1 MRIPHAL
8 LPVIRSVAVLAF
20 AALCATIFGYLWVNA
35 GGKIPLV
42 SRAGYEVDVVL
53 PDVDNLVFQS
63 DVRMAGVD
71 VGKVE
76 DVEVTGSKVRVTLR
90 VEPEQVPLHRGAE
103 VFVRNKTMVEETYL
117 EVVDGKGPEIA
128 SGATLPESAGH
139 PSVQL
144 DDVLTSLDERTR
156 ASLGSTLRSAGLATR
171 GTRADVSATLK
182 GLGEIGREGGDA
194 LVALASQSK
203 DLSKVA
209 ANTTALLNA
218 LDTRQGRVTQLV
230 RDSDA
235 LTKTVAAN
243 RADVERL
250 MRTFPRVLETT
261 RVASGE
267 LDRLGRSLAPVA
279 ANLRAAAPD
288 LSAALRELPATAAGL
303 RGMLPALESTLDR
316 APRTLDRVPGFA
328 RAAGPMMR
336 TLNVDLADVNPMLG
350 YLRPYGKDI
359 AAFFTNFTQFLMG
372 SDANGNI
379 ARVLPVLNEKS
390 PNSPLNS
397 QVGPLDKRNPHPRP
411 GSSDDPGPYVGEYPH
426 IEEESQPR

>member
-8 LPVIRSVAVLAF
+8 LPIIRTVTVLAF
-20 AALCATIFGYLWVNA
+20 AALCAGIFGYLWVNA
-35 GGKIPLV
+35 GGKIPLF
-42 SRAGYEVDVVL
+42 SRAGYQVAVVL

-76 DVEVTGSKVRVTLR
+76 DVEVTGSRVRVTLD
-90 VEPEQVPLHRGAE
+90 VEPQQVPLHRGTK

-117 EVVDGKGPEIA
+117 EVVDGKGPEIP

-156 ASLGSTLRSAGLATR
+156 DSLGTALRSAGRATR
-171 GTRADVSATLK
+171 GTRDEVGATLE
-182 GLGEIGREGGDA
+182 GLGEIGRQGGDA
-194 LVALASQSK
+194 LVALAGQSK
-203 DLSKVA
+203 DLSTVA
-209 ANTTALLNA
+209 ANTTALLEA
-218 LDTRQGRVTQLV
+218 LDTRQGRVAQLV
-230 RDSDA
+230 SDSNA

-243 RADVERL
+243 RAGVERL
-250 MRTFPRVLETT
+250 MRTFPRVLKTT
-261 RVASGE
+261 RVAGGE

-279 ANLRAAAPD
+279 ANLRAAAPH
-288 LSAALRELPATAAGL
+288 LTAALRELPATAADL
-303 RGMLPALESTLDR
+303 RGMLPSLESTLDR

-328 RAAGPMMR
+328 RAARPLMR

-359 AAFFTNFTQFLMG
+359 AAFFANFGQYLSG
-372 SDANGNI
+372 SDANGNVS
-379 ARVLPVLNEKS
+379 RVLPVFNEKS
-390 PNSPLNS
+390 LNSPLNS
-397 QVGPLDKRNPHPRP
+397 QVGPLDRRNPYPRP
-411 GSSDDPGPYVGEYPH
+411 GSSDNPGPYVGKYPH
-426 IEEESQPR
+426 IEEEPQPR